1 MGSLPQRGALGSRK
15 AGSSSGLGRWSLGRI
30 VCPAKGGQMTMFEL
44 DLDGG
49 VGCRKRAQQHKAMGT
64 AAE

>member
-1 MGSLPQRGALGSRK
+1 
-15 AGSSSGLGRWSLGRI
+15 
-30 VCPAKGGQMTMFEL
+30 MTMFEL